1 MSNPFRL
8 LPSVND
14 LLQELSDVLP
24 REGHVRVVAALRA
37 ELEDARAELRAG
49 GAPPARVELAAR
61 ARVRLASAY
70 ARGLVNATGVV
81 LHTNLGRAPLSAAA
95 QQALLAAAAD
105 YTPLEFDVA
114 SGERGRRGAALEDLL
129 CEATGAQAALVV
141 NNCAAATVLM
151 LAAHAAG
158 RGVVVAR
165 GQLVEIGGGFRVPEI
180 MRQSGAR
187 LIEVGATNRVRAS
200 DYAQAVVEHADA
212 AALLR
217 VHASNFKMIGFV
229 SEVDVVGL
237 AAVARAG
244 RAVAVLDD
252 LGSGALID
260 TAQFGLAHEPMPQE
274 SLRAGADLV
283 AFSGDKLLGG
293 PQAGVL
299 LGTRDAVERCRRH
312 PLARAFRADKFTLAA
327 LYATVLHYARGEAVR
342 EVPVLRMIAASPGE
356 IEARARAVQ
365 RALEAWAAARGVQ
378 MEIIDAQSTV
388 GGGSL
393 PGETLPTRA
402 LALAAAA
409 PAALQAELRARGV
422 IARVHN
428 GRVLLDLRTVLDD
441 DALAAAVNSAFQGFR

>member
-1 MSNPFRL
+1 MSSNLFRE

-14 LLQELSDVLP
+14 LLLESADLVQ
-24 REGHVRVVAALRA
+24 REGHARTVAALRSV
-37 ELEDARAELRAG
+37 LD
-49 GAPPARVELAAR
+49 AAR
-61 ARVRLASAY
+61 ADLRSGVDLPVRSVLLARTRERLAPALRS
-70 ARGLVNATGVV
+70 GVINATGVV

-95 QQALLAAAAD
+95 QRALVSAAAA
-105 YTPLEFDVA
+105 YTPREFDMR
-114 SGERGRRGAALEDLL
+114 SGERGRRGAALEDVL
-129 CEATGAQAALVV
+129 CETTGAQAALVV

-187 LIEVGATNRVRAS
+187 LIEVGTTNRVRAA
-200 DYAQAVVEHADA
+200 DYAQALQENADV

-229 SEVDVVGL
+229 EEVDVAGL
-237 AAVARAG
+237 AAVAHAG
-244 RAVAVLDD
+244 SGVVVLDD

-327 LYATVLHYARGEAVR
+327 LEATLLHYVRGEAVR
-342 EVPVLRMIAASPGE
+342 EVPVLRMIAAPLAE
-356 IEARARAVQ
+356 IQARTEAVQ
-365 RALEAWAAARGVQ
+365 RALAAWSEAHGVR
-378 MEIIDAQSTV
+378 MEIVDAQSTI

-402 LALAAAA
+402 LALASASS
-409 PAALQAELRARGV
+409 AALQVELRTCGV
-422 IARVHN
+422 IARVHD

-441 DALAAAVNSAFQGFR
+441 EELVKSIVDSDSR

>member
-1 MSNPFRL
+1 MSSNPFRE
-8 LPSVND
+8 LPSVNELLLESAD
-14 LLQELSDVLP
+14 LVK
-24 REGHVRVVAALRA
+24 REGHARVVAALRDVLDEVRA
-37 ELEDARAELRAG
+37 DVRSGAALPERVVLLARVHARL
-49 GAPPARVELAAR
+49 APP
-61 ARVRLASAY
+61 RVR
-70 ARGLVNATGVV
+70 GLINATGVV
-81 LHTNLGRAPLSAAA
+81 LHTNLGRAPLSVAA
-95 QQALLAAAAD
+95 QQAMLAVAAD
-105 YTPLEFDVA
+105 YTPLEFDMT

-129 CEATGAQAALVV
+129 CETTGAQAALVV

-165 GQLVEIGGGFRVPEI
+165 GQLVEIGGSFRVPEI

-200 DYAQAVVEHADA
+200 DYAQAIEENADA
-212 AALLR
+212 VALLR

-229 SEVDVVGL
+229 EEVDVAGL
-237 AAVARAG
+237 SAVARAG
-244 RAVAVLDD
+244 RSVAVLDD
-252 LGSGALID
+252 LGSGALVD
-260 TAQFGLAHEPMPQE
+260 TAQFGLMHEPMAQE

-299 LGTRDAVERCRRH
+299 LGTREAVERCRRH

-327 LYATVLHYARGEAVR
+327 LQATVLHYARGEAVR
-342 EVPVLRMIAASPGE
+342 EIPVLRMIAAPLAQ
-356 IEARARAVQ
+356 IQARTEVVQ
-365 RALEAWAAARGVQ
+365 RALAAWAEACGVR
-378 MEIIDAQSTV
+378 MEIVDAQSTV

-402 LALAAAA
+402 LALAAAS
-409 PAALQAELRARGV
+409 PTALQIKLRARGV
-422 IARVHN
+422 VARIHD

-441 DALAAAVNSAFQGFR
+441 GELVKSIVDSDSR

>member
-1 MSNPFRL
+1 MSSNLFRE

-14 LLQELSDVLP
+14 LLLESADLVQ
-24 REGHVRVVAALRA
+24 REGHARTVAALRSV
-37 ELEDARAELRAG
+37 LD
-49 GAPPARVELAAR
+49 AAR
-61 ARVRLASAY
+61 ADLRSGVDLPVRSVLLARTRERLAPALRS
-70 ARGLVNATGVV
+70 GVINATGVV

-95 QQALLAAAAD
+95 QRALVSAAAA
-105 YTPLEFDVA
+105 YTPLEFDMR
-114 SGERGRRGAALEDLL
+114 SGERGRRGAALEDVL
-129 CEATGAQAALVV
+129 CETTGAQAALVV

-187 LIEVGATNRVRAS
+187 LIEVGTTNRVRAA
-200 DYAQAVVEHADA
+200 DYAQALQENADV

-229 SEVDVVGL
+229 EEVDVAGL
-237 AAVARAG
+237 AAVAHAG
-244 RAVAVLDD
+244 SGVVVLDD

-327 LYATVLHYARGEAVR
+327 LEATLLHYVRGEAVR
-342 EVPVLRMIAASPGE
+342 EVPVLRMIAAPLAE
-356 IEARARAVQ
+356 IQARTEAVQ
-365 RALEAWAAARGVQ
+365 RALAAWSEAHGVR
-378 MEIIDAQSTV
+378 MEIVDAQSTI

-402 LALAAAA
+402 LALASASS
-409 PAALQAELRARGV
+409 AALQVELRTCGV
-422 IARVHN
+422 IARIHD

-441 DALAAAVNSAFQGFR
+441 EELVKSIVDSDSR

>member
-1 MSNPFRL
+1 MSSNLFRE

-14 LLQELSDVLP
+14 LLLESADLVQ
-24 REGHVRVVAALRA
+24 REGHARTVAALRSV
-37 ELEDARAELRAG
+37 LD
-49 GAPPARVELAAR
+49 AAR
-61 ARVRLASAY
+61 ADLRSGVDLPVRSVLLARTRERLAPVLRS
-70 ARGLVNATGVV
+70 GVINATGVV

-95 QQALLAAAAD
+95 QRALVSAAAA
-105 YTPLEFDVA
+105 YTPLEFDMR
-114 SGERGRRGAALEDLL
+114 SGERGRRGAALEDVL
-129 CEATGAQAALVV
+129 CETTGAQAALVV

-187 LIEVGATNRVRAS
+187 LIEVGTTNRVRAA
-200 DYAQAVVEHADA
+200 DYAQALQENADV

-229 SEVDVVGL
+229 EEVDVAGL
-237 AAVARAG
+237 AAVAHAG
-244 RAVAVLDD
+244 SGVVVLDD

-327 LYATVLHYARGEAVR
+327 LEATLLHYVRGEAVR
-342 EVPVLRMIAASPGE
+342 EVPVLRMIAAPLAE
-356 IEARARAVQ
+356 IQARTEAVQ
-365 RALEAWAAARGVQ
+365 RALAAWSEAHGVR
-378 MEIIDAQSTV
+378 MEIVDAQSTI

-402 LALAAAA
+402 LALASASS
-409 PAALQAELRARGV
+409 AALQVELRTCGV
-422 IARVHN
+422 IARVHD

-441 DALAAAVNSAFQGFR
+441 EELVKSIVDSDSR

>member
-1 MSNPFRL
+1 MSSNPFRE
-8 LPSVND
+8 LPSVNELLLESAD
-14 LLQELSDVLP
+14 LVQ
-24 REGHVRVVAALRA
+24 REGHARVVSALRGVLD
-37 ELEDARAELRAG
+37 EARADLRG
-49 GAPPARVELAAR
+49 GAVLPERVVLLARVH
-61 ARVRLASAY
+61 VRLAPPRV
-70 ARGLVNATGVV
+70 RGLINATGVV

-95 QQALLAAAAD
+95 QQAMLAVAAD
-105 YTPLEFDVA
+105 YTPLEFDMA
-114 SGERGRRGAALEDLL
+114 SGERGRRGAVLEDLL
-129 CEATGAQAALVV
+129 CETTGAQAALVV

-165 GQLVEIGGGFRVPEI
+165 GQLVEIGGSFRVPEI

-187 LIEVGATNRVRAS
+187 LIEVGTTNRVRAS
-200 DYAQAVVEHADA
+200 DYAQALDENADA
-212 AALLR
+212 AVLLR

-229 SEVDVVGL
+229 EEVDVAGL

-244 RAVAVLDD
+244 RSVAVLDD
-252 LGSGALID
+252 LGSGALVD

-327 LYATVLHYARGEAVR
+327 LQATVLHYARGEAVR
-342 EVPVLRMIAASPGE
+342 EIPVLRMIAAPLAE
-356 IEARARAVQ
+356 IQARTEAVQ
-365 RALEAWAAARGVQ
+365 RALAAWAEARGVR
-378 MEIIDAQSTV
+378 MEIVDAQSTV

-402 LALAAAA
+402 LGLASAS
-409 PAALQAELRARGV
+409 PTALQTELRARGV
-422 IARVHN
+422 VARIHD

-441 DALAAAVNSAFQGFR
+441 GELVKSIVDSDSR